1 MIDSLRIIGY
11 KNLPDF
17 KISFKNGINI
27 IIGDNEAGKTTI
39 LEALNLVLT
48 GTLFGKSI
56 FTEISPYIFNTDL
69 VQDFIRKIGTPEC
82 IPPRIIIEA
91 VFQDSDETARYRG
104 INNLDRN
111 DLPGVSIVI
120 DLDKEYTEIYKQYI
134 KEKEEVHS
142 VPTEFYGVSWLFFNG
157 NPVGGRSNQIRS
169 TYIDAASIRFA
180 SGSDRFINKVINDAL
195 TEKDKARLSIEYRK
209 LRETF
214 SKIEGVKTINSSLSE
229 KGKEITKKEFKVS
242 VDISAKSGWDS
253 VLIPYLEDIPFQF
266 IGMGEQSKLKIGF
279 ALNSML
285 EKTSVFLIEEPE
297 NHLSFTNM
305 ANLIDQ
311 ISKMC
316 DERQVIIST
325 HNAFVL
331 NKLGLDNLRLLYN
344 KKVVSLVELSPSTVS
359 YFKRLPGYDTLRM
372 VLAKSV
378 ILVEGPTE
386 ELLIQRYYLEKYG
399 TLPINNNV
407 DIISVRGLS
416 FKRFLEIS
424 KHLKIST
431 KVITDNDGDIAAVK
445 AKYSDF
451 DDAETIKIIYPDNI
465 SLSTIELAFCA
476 CNTVEKLN
484 SIFNKD
490 FKSIDEIKK
499 WMMNNKTE
507 WSLKV
512 FESTEKINYPE
523 YIQNAI

>member
-1 MIDSLRIIGY
+1 MIDYLRIIGF
-11 KNLPDF
+11 KNLQDF
-17 KISFKNGINI
+17 KISFKHGINI
-27 IIGDNEAGKTTI
+27 IIGDNDAGKTTI

-56 FTEISPYIFNTDL
+56 FTEISPYIFNADL
-69 VQDFIRKIGTPEC
+69 VRYFINTIGTPEC
-82 IPPRIIIEA
+82 IPPKIIIEA
-91 VFQDSDETARYRG
+91 VFFDTDETARYRG
-104 INNLDRN
+104 INNLDRV
-111 DLPGVSIVI
+111 DLPGVSIVV
-120 DLDKEYTEIYKQYI
+120 DLDKEFTEEYKQYI

-142 VPTEFYGVSWLFFNG
+142 VPTEFYGVSWAFFSG

-214 SKIEGVKTINSSLSE
+214 SKINGVETINSSLAE
-229 KGKEITKKEFKVS
+229 KGKEITKNDFKVS

-253 VLIPYLEDIPFQF
+253 VLIPYLDDIPFQF

-279 ALNSML
+279 ALNATL

-305 ANLIDQ
+305 ASLIDQ

-325 HNAFVL
+325 HNSFVL
-331 NKLGLDNLRLLYN
+331 NKLGLDNLRLLHA
-344 KKVVSLVELSPSTVS
+344 KKSISLVELSASTVS

-372 VLAKSV
+372 VLAKSI

-386 ELLIQRYYLEKYG
+386 ELIIQRLYLDKYG
-399 TLPINNNV
+399 TLPISNNV

-424 KHLKIST
+424 KQLKIKT
-431 KVITDNDGDIAAVK
+431 QVITDNDGDIAAVK
-445 AKYSDF
+445 AKYSDYEGI
-451 DDAETIKIIYPDNI
+451 ETIKIIYPENA
-465 SLSTIELAFCA
+465 SLSTIEIAFCA
-476 CNTVEKLN
+476 CNTVANLN
-484 SIFNKD
+484 KIFIKD
-490 FKSIDEIKK
+490 FGSIEEIKN
-499 WMMNNKTE
+499 WMLNNKTE
-507 WSLKV
+507 WSLRV
-512 FESTEKINYPE
+512 FESAEKIEYPE
-523 YIQNAI
+523 YIKNAI